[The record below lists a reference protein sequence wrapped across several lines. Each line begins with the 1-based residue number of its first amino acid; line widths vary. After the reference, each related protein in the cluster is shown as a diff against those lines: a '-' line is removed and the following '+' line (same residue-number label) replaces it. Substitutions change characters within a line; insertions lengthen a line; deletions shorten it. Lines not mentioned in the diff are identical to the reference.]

1 MKRNSYQ
8 KKNWW
13 YEKRDYVYNY
23 EYKVSHDFLLSPTEA
38 GAVCDSYLAIYDP
51 QISLLIFGEPQGF
64 SASSFSF
71 PRPAPGVDSG

>member
-38 GAVCDSYLAIYDP
+38 GAVCGYIILPFLYMP
-51 QISLLIFGEPQGF
+51 
-64 SASSFSF
+64 
-71 PRPAPGVDSG
+71 